1 MANNTM
7 TVREKKIQSFKQV
20 LNDTSI
26 RNRIKTS
33 LGENAGNFLASMLD
47 LYEGE
52 TALQNCD
59 PQKVA
64 MECLKAASLN
74 LPLVKG
80 LGFAYVVPY
89 GSTPTFIVGYRGM
102 IQLAQ
107 RSGQYRFLNADAV
120 YEGEAVRVNRLT
132 GQMEISGTK
141 ASDRAI
147 GYFAYFQLTN
157 GFEKYLYMTVEE
169 VNAYAKKYSKA
180 YNSGPWKTE
189 FDAMAKKTVLRRIL
203 KYGPMSTDMQNV
215 ETYEVQAARA
225 QAQAEIDAYANG
237 RVIDTSPEL
246 PPSAASA
253 LPPAPQGISVDM
265 DTGEVIEAAAPPQ
278 DAADAQQMMGGPD
291 F

>member
-1 MANNTM
+1 MANNNAL
-7 TVREKKIQSFKQV
+7 TVREQKIQTFKQV
-20 LNDTSI
+20 LNDASI
-26 RNRIKTS
+26 RNRIRTS
-33 LGENAGNFLASMLD
+33 LGENAGAFLASMLD

-52 TALQNCD
+52 SALQNCD

-89 GSTPTFIVGYRGM
+89 GGTPTFIVGYKGM

-120 YEGEAVRVNRLT
+120 YEGEEVRVNRLT
-132 GQMEISGTK
+132 GQFEIAGAK
-141 ASDRAI
+141 VSDRAI
-147 GYFAYFQLTN
+147 GYFAYFQLIN
-157 GFEKYLYMTVEE
+157 GFEKYLYMSAEE
-169 VNAYAKKYSKA
+169 VNAYARKYSKA

-215 ETYEVQAARA
+215 ETYEMQAAKA
-225 QAQAEIDAYANG
+225 QAQAEIDAYANS
-237 RVIDTSPEL
+237 RVIDTTPTPAEPAQL
-246 PPSAASA
+246 PP
-253 LPPAPQGISVDM
+253 PVDPA
-265 DTGEVIEAAAPPQ
+265 TGEIVGPEAPPF
-278 DAADAQQMMGGPD
+278 DAGQADGGPE

>member
-1 MANNTM
+1 MANNNAL
-7 TVREKKIQSFKQV
+7 TVREQKIMSFKQV

-26 RNRIKTS
+26 RNRVRTS

-89 GSTPTFIVGYRGM
+89 GNTPTFIVGYKGM

-120 YEGEAVRVNRLT
+120 YEGEEVKVNRLT
-132 GQMEISGTK
+132 GQFEIVGSK
-141 ASDRAI
+141 ATDKAI
-147 GYFAYFQLTN
+147 GYFAYFQLIN
-157 GFEKYLYMTVEE
+157 GFEKY
-169 VNAYAKKYSKA
+169 SKRH
-180 YNSGPWKTE
+180 NP
-189 FDAMAKKTVLRRIL
+189 LL
-203 KYGPMSTDMQNV
+203 
-215 ETYEVQAARA
+215 
-225 QAQAEIDAYANG
+225 
-237 RVIDTSPEL
+237 
-246 PPSAASA
+246 A
-253 LPPAPQGISVDM
+253 LQ
-265 DTGEVIEAAAPPQ
+265 
-278 DAADAQQMMGGPD
+278 
-291 F
+291 